1 MKIQNKY
8 VFRTII
14 SEFLYF
20 QKGAWVWHDCK
31 AQACGSG
38 MDMRPRRLGT
48 PWFWARALKS
58 GIAVRPEVFGSSKKL
73 SGGLKI
79 NSLG

>member
-20 QKGAWVWHDCK
+20 QKGAWVWHDCE

-48 PWFWARALKS
+48 PWF
-58 GIAVRPEVFGSSKKL
+58 
-73 SGGLKI
+73 
-79 NSLG
+79 

>member
-8 VFRTII
+8 IFRTII

-20 QKGAWVWHDCK
+20 QKGTWVWHDCE

-48 PWFWARALKS
+48 PWF
-58 GIAVRPEVFGSSKKL
+58 
-73 SGGLKI
+73 
-79 NSLG
+79 